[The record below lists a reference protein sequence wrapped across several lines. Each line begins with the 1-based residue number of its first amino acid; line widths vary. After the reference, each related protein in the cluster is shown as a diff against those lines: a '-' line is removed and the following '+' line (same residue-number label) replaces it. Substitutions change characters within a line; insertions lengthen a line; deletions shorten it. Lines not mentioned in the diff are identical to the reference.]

1 MTLAPHASRAVP
13 TDWIGR
19 AAVVALYDELA
30 LFPKPGL
37 VSFVDRGSHDD
48 MDATSFMRS
57 LFALRGYFVEVAA
70 LGAADEP
77 FKRLQ
82 AAGLAAEA
90 RMQSATGGINTHR
103 GAIFTLGLLCAA
115 AGVLVRQGL
124 PIDDVQLRRVVREH
138 WGDALVA
145 RRDRPRASHGRAA
158 RAALGLRGVEDEAI
172 DGFPVLFDRAV
183 PTLLRE
189 IADGTDVRR
198 ARLQTFFTIVA
209 TLDDTNLAH
218 RGGHAGL
225 VAARALAR
233 RFLDD
238 GGVHA
243 PDAELHAEDIHR
255 AFVARRLSPG
265 GAADVLAAACW
276 YARVRA
282 H

>member
-1 MTLAPHASRAVP
+1 MSLAPRESSVVATEWV
-13 TDWIGR
+13 GR
-19 AAVVALYDELA
+19 AAIVALYDELA

-48 MDATSFMRS
+48 MNATTFMRS

-82 AAGLAAEA
+82 AAAITAEA
-90 RMQSATGGINTHR
+90 RMQAATGGINTHR

-115 AGVLVRQGL
+115 AGALVQQDV
-124 PIDDVQLRRVVREH
+124 PIDDAHLRRTLRER

-145 RRDRPRASHGRAA
+145 RRARPRASHGRAA

-172 DGFPVLFDRAV
+172 DGFPVLFDHAV

-189 IADGTDVRR
+189 LADGTDARR

-209 TLDDTNLAH
+209 RLDDTNLAH
-218 RGGHAGL
+218 RGGHTGL
-225 VAARALAR
+225 VDARMLAR

-238 GGVHA
+238 GGIHA

-276 YARVRA
+276 YVRVRA